1 MGGRDSP
8 GRTSS
13 LRCGR
18 STWQIPPSHAGRP
31 MPGRA
36 PGEAPERRPPIRCL
50 TVFLGSK
57 KRMTNSMNSTPT
69 KGPKEPASRN
79 PLLVLEGAT
88 VHHGVG
94 GTRGFV
100 VAPIR
105 HLHTQVG
112 PPTTGPSI
120 LIAHDLTPADTA
132 ALDLNEITAFC
143 TSTGGPT
150 SHAVQVAYSLG
161 IPTVVAAGDGVLT
174 IPEGEMCALDGDTGT
189 LYAGLAGSDLHAA
202 IAYQDRALA
211 QARARSADGTA
222 AGTTPVTLTGTIMR
236 VSQAAEL
243 HAAGARGIGLL
254 ATELLFLDQEQNIT
268 DEEQHY
274 QAYRAIARAV
284 GDAPVT
290 LRTLDIGGDKD
301 MPGLNLP
308 REDNPFL
315 GVRGVRL
322 SLRRPDLFLP
332 QLRAAYRAA
341 RDDGALLRLMFP
353 MVTTIEEFIQAAQ
366 MAREVQTELA
376 APDLPLG
383 VMVEVPACALAVDR
397 FVEHVDFL
405 SLGMNDLTQYLTATS
420 RTNPAL
426 ACDIDPLHVA
436 VTRTVH
442 SVATTGATKGVAVS
456 ACGGPAGDP
465 VSAVVLASLG
475 VTALT
480 VAVPHLPDVRDALC
494 RADEASLSTIRDHA
508 LETGGSRH
516 MRDLVTTLL
525 DL

>member
-1 MGGRDSP
+1 MTENNSP
-8 GRTSS
+8 
-13 LRCGR
+13 
-18 STWQIPPSHAGRP
+18 
-31 MPGRA
+31 
-36 PGEAPERRPPIRCL
+36 
-50 TVFLGSK
+50 
-57 KRMTNSMNSTPT
+57 
-69 KGPKEPASRN
+69 
-79 PLLVLEGAT
+79 LVLGGSA

-94 GTRGFV
+94 GTRGFI
-100 VAPIR
+100 VAPVR
-105 HLHTQVG
+105 HLHARVESPTGG
-112 PPTTGPSI
+112 PHI

-132 ALDLNEITAFC
+132 ALDLNEIVAFC
-143 TSTGGPT
+143 TSVGGPA

-161 IPTVVAAGDGVLT
+161 IPTVVAAGEGVLA
-174 IPEGEMCALDGDTGT
+174 IPEGQMCALDGDTGT

-202 IAYQDRALA
+202 RAYQDRVLA
-211 QARARSADGTA
+211 QARARSA
-222 AGTTPVTLTGTIMR
+222 AGTVGTSPVTLTGTIMR
-236 VSQAAEL
+236 VSQAADVK
-243 HAAGARGIGLL
+243 AAGAHGIGLL
-254 ATELLFLDQEQNIT
+254 ATELLFLGQEQKLT

-274 QAYRAIARAV
+274 QIYRAIARAV
-284 GDAPVT
+284 GEAPVT

-315 GVRGVRL
+315 GVRGLRL
-322 SLRRPDLFLP
+322 SLRRRDLFLP

-341 RDDGALLRLMFP
+341 RDDGARLRLMFP
-353 MVTTIEEFIQAAQ
+353 MVTDVEEFTQAAQ
-366 MAREVQTELA
+366 MAREVQAELE

-383 VMVEVPACALAVDR
+383 VMVEVPACAVAVDQ

-426 ACDIDPLHVA
+426 AHDIDPLHVA

-442 SVATTGATKGVAVS
+442 AVATTGAAHGVAVS
-456 ACGGPAGDP
+456 ACGGLAGDP
-465 VSAVVLASLG
+465 VGAVVLASLG

-480 VAVPHLPDVRDALC
+480 VALPHLADVRDALH
-494 RADEASLSTIRDHA
+494 RTDADSLRTIRDHA

-516 MRDLVTTLL
+516 LRNLVTTLL

>member
-1 MGGRDSP
+1 
-8 GRTSS
+8 
-13 LRCGR
+13 
-18 STWQIPPSHAGRP
+18 
-31 MPGRA
+31 
-36 PGEAPERRPPIRCL
+36 
-50 TVFLGSK
+50 
-57 KRMTNSMNSTPT
+57 MTNSMNSTPT
-69 KGPKEPASRN
+69 RAPKEPRN

-88 VHHGVG
+88 VHRGVG

-100 VAPIR
+100 VAPVR

-112 PPTTGPSI
+112 PSTSGPSI

-132 ALDLNEITAFC
+132 ALDLDEIAAFC
-143 TSTGGPT
+143 TGAGGPT

-161 IPTVVAAGDGVLT
+161 IPTMVAAGDGVLA

-189 LYAGLAGSDLHAA
+189 LYVGLAGSDLHAA
-202 IAYQDRALA
+202 IAYQEDRALA
-211 QARARSADGTA
+211 QTRARSTAGTA
-222 AGTTPVTLTGTIMR
+222 AETAPVTLTGTIMR

-243 HAAGARGIGLL
+243 HEAGAHGIGLL
-254 ATELLFLDQEQNIT
+254 ATELLFLGQEQNLT
-268 DEEQHY
+268 EEEQHY
-274 QAYRAIARAV
+274 RAYRAIARAV

-301 MPGLNLP
+301 MPGLHLP

-353 MVTTIEEFIQAAQ
+353 MVTTIDEFIQAAQ
-366 MAREVQTELA
+366 MAREVQYELG

-426 ACDIDPLHVA
+426 ARDIDPLHVA

-442 SVATTGATKGVAVS
+442 SVATTGAAKGVAVS

-480 VAVPHLPDVRDALC
+480 VAVPHLPDVRDALR
-494 RADEASLSTIRDHA
+494 RADAASLRTIREHA

-516 MRDLVTTLL
+516 LRDLVTRLL